1 MGRIILLDMK
11 NIEFDSSVN
20 FPSPIG
26 RISLFALGEKIVN
39 VVLEPKGSRAVDHV
53 AKAGGKVS
61 EKALQNAQKQIVAY
75 LEGKSQV
82 LDFDVSFNG
91 TKFQEAVWKTISKI
105 KFGQTLT
112 YAQIA
117 QKVGSPAAVRAV
129 GGAVGANPL
138 PLRIGCHRVLGSGE
152 KITGYSGGDG
162 LETKKKLLALEK
174 IEYR

>member
-1 MGRIILLDMK
+1 MGRIILLGMK

-26 RISLFALGEKIVN
+26 RISLFARDEKIVQ
-39 VVLEPKGSRAVDHV
+39 VVLEPKGARAVEHL
-53 AKAGGKVS
+53 AKAGSKGS
-61 EKALQNAQKQIVAY
+61 EKVLQSAQKQIVAY
-75 LEGKSQV
+75 LEGKSHV
-82 LDFDVSFNG
+82 LDFDYSISG

-138 PLRIGCHRVLGSGE
+138 PLRIGCHRVLGSGG
-152 KITGYSGGDG
+152 KITGYSGGNG
-162 LETKKKLLALEK
+162 LETKEKLLALEL